1 MIVHIC
7 DPSAQEPGAGEAQA
21 QDHLTLARTHLE
33 NNGEMGRPEY
43 VTCVH
48 A

>member
-21 QDHLTLARTHLE
+21 QGRLTLARTHLE
-33 NNGEMGRPEY
+33 NNGEMGGPEY